1 MATTILTAR
10 TIITMDEA
18 LPRAEAVAFEGDTIL
33 AVGSLDQCR
42 AEYPTAEVVD
52 SGVAV
57 LMPGFIDPHS
67 HPLVSGVSTQAPAVA
82 IAPWVAPGWDDVL
95 KIFADVAAE
104 TDPTQPL
111 AFSGFD
117 ALLHGHRAPTAAD
130 LDAIFGDRV
139 VVVADNSGHASYFT
153 SALIRANHWDVDVPA
168 DPVGG
173 RFGRSSTGALNGVAY
188 EVPANTLVLGPVLND
203 LGGSILASAAEYLV
217 LMAAGG
223 ITSTSDMTFAADL
236 ASSYEALAA
245 LPSSPL
251 RVSMW
256 QVSTSPGYPDRV
268 GFAAGEKMLVKQGV
282 KLWTDG
288 SPWIGNVALS
298 FPYLD
303 SEATRRGGI
312 DPATA
317 GGVDS
322 MNYGRAQVD
331 AILDECAPLGWSMSF
346 HSNGDLAIDFALDAY
361 EDALTRHALL
371 GTDHRWRI
379 EHVGAGR
386 RDQFER
392 AARLGVHVSMAPFQY
407 YFWGDLL
414 DGEMFDHD
422 HGSRWQAFNDAV
434 TSGATVSLHN
444 DGSVSPPTP
453 LLNVQTAITR
463 RTRSGA
469 VHAPEQCISID
480 EALRA
485 HTINAARTLH
495 RDDLVG
501 SIAAGK
507 LADFVELS
515 GDPYEVEPARLAD
528 TITVKGTWLGGHRID
543 TDEFLAAARALDP
556 TPHAHL
562 RDQNHS
568 KHCC

>member
-1 MATTILTAR
+1 VFT
-10 TIITMDEA
+10 
-18 LPRAEAVAFEGDTIL
+18 
-33 AVGSLDQCR
+33 
-42 AEYPTAEVVD
+42 
-52 SGVAV
+52 
-57 LMPGFIDPHS
+57 
-67 HPLVSGVSTQAPAVA
+67 
-82 IAPWVAPGWDDVL
+82 
-95 KIFADVAAE
+95 
-104 TDPTQPL
+104 
-111 AFSGFD
+111 GFD

-173 RFGRSSTGALNGVAY
+173 RFGRTASGALNGVAY
-188 EVPANTLVLGPVLND
+188 EVPANTLVLGPVLNG
-203 LGGSILASAAEYLV
+203 LGGSILASAAEYYA

-245 LPSSPL
+245 LPSVPL

-256 QVSTSPGYPDRV
+256 QVSTSPGYTDPV
-268 GFAAGEKMLVKQGV
+268 GFSAGEKLLDKQGV

-303 SEATRRGGI
+303 TEATRRGGI
-312 DPATA
+312 NPATA
-317 GGVDS
+317 GGADS
-322 MNYGRAQVD
+322 MNYGRAEVD

-361 EDALTRHALL
+361 EDALNRHSLF

-386 RDQFER
+386 KDQFER
-392 AARLGVHVSMAPFQY
+392 AARLGVHISMAPFQY

-414 DGEMFDHD
+414 DGQMFAHA
-422 HGSRWQAFNDAV
+422 HGSRWQAIGDAV
-434 TSGATVSLHN
+434 ASGANVSLHN

-453 LLNVQTAITR
+453 LLNVQTAISR

-469 VHAPEQCISID
+469 VHAPEQCISLD

-485 HTINAARTLH
+485 HTINAARTL
-495 RDDLVG
+495 RREKLVG
-501 SIAAGK
+501 SITVGK

-515 GDPYEVEPARLAD
+515 VDPYQVAPERVAD
-528 TITVKGTWLGGHRID
+528 TVTVLGTWLGGHRVD
-543 TDEFLAAARALDP
+543 LEEFLAAAGAQDP

-562 RDQNHS
+562 REKAHS
-568 KHCC
+568 QPCC